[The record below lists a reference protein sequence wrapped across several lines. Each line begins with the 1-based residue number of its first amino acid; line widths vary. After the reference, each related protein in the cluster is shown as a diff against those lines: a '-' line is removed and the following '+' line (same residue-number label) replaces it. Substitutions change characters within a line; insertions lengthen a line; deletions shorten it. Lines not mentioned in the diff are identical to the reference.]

1 LALGEERRMRR
12 RGPASSLD
20 PSCRLICLGLLSSA
34 SLFASWP
41 FAAIVALGSLSL
53 LLLEGLSLAT
63 VLRES
68 AFVISFVLL
77 TILLRFFAMNT
88 RAEPIVFAAESIRYG
103 TKLLAAFLAGRLFY
117 ASTRLFE
124 LRDSTTRIARRIP
137 IARRFDL
144 GLVLSLILGY
154 IPLIFDEWRDSLEAA
169 RSRGLPRRP
178 SLSLQCRFLAGFL
191 RRLILRAIALPQA
204 LVARGWSMD
213 RGIADSEWRFRDSLV
228 IALSLMAF
236 AAALLSI
243 V

>member
-1 LALGEERRMRR
+1 MALGGERSTRR

-41 FAAIVALGSLSL
+41 FAALVALGSLSL
-53 LLLEGLSLAT
+53 LLLEGLSLSAM
-63 VLRES
+63 LRES
-68 AFVISFVLL
+68 AFVVLFALL
-77 TILLRFFAMNT
+77 TILLRFFGTNSH
-88 RAEPIVFAAESIRYG
+88 AEPIVFASESIRYG
-103 TKLLAAFLAGRLFY
+103 TRLLAAFLAGRLYY
-117 ASTRLFE
+117 ASTRLSE

-154 IPLIFDEWRDSLEAA
+154 IPLIFDEWRDSLVAA
-169 RSRGLPRRP
+169 RSRGMPRRP
-178 SLSLQCRFLAGFL
+178 SLSLQCRFLAAFL
-191 RRLILRAIALPQA
+191 RRLILRAVALPQA
-204 LVARGWSMD
+204 LVARGWSME

-228 IALSLMAF
+228 IAISVTVFVL
-236 AAALLSI
+236 ALLSI

>member
-1 LALGEERRMRR
+1 MALGGERSIRR

-41 FAAIVALGSLSL
+41 FAAVVALGSLSL
-53 LLLEGLSLAT
+53 LLLEGLSLST

-68 AFVISFVLL
+68 IFIISFALL
-77 TILLRFFAMNT
+77 TIFLRIFGTNS
-88 RAEPIVFAAESIRYG
+88 RAEPVVLATEFIRYG
-103 TKLLAAFLAGRLFY
+103 TKFLAAFLAGRLYF
-117 ASTRLFE
+117 ASTRLSE
-124 LRDSTTRIARRIP
+124 LRDSTTRIVRRIP

-169 RSRGLPRRP
+169 CSRGMPRRP
-178 SLSLQCRFLAGFL
+178 SLSLQCRFLAAFL
-191 RRLILRAIALPQA
+191 RRLILRAVALPQA